1 MTTSATPAA
10 VRSAAFA
17 FGRCSWPLF
26 SAAFS
31 LATAPL
37 AAQLATLPLPENL
50 VADGMPLIP
59 AAIADATE
67 RYTNA
72 RAAGFLDWHPVKREL
87 LVTTRFA
94 NTNQVHQVAFP
105 MGARRQLTFFDE
117 PVGNGTFDPVAGAFF
132 VYSRDTGGNE
142 FGQLYRFDFAT
153 GESTLLTDG
162 GRSQNGG
169 IDWSNAGDRIAYG
182 STRRNGTDRDLYV
195 MDPRTPSTDELVAEV
210 KGGGWGVA
218 DWSPD
223 DGTLIVSQNLSV
235 TRSRL
240 WTLDLASRRMSLV
253 APRDTA
259 DEVVHVNG
267 RFSRDGKRIWAISD
281 RDSEFRRLGWLD
293 PATGA
298 WTPVTKDIDWDVVGF
313 DISPDGRTIAFNV
326 NAGGVSRVYLYTI
339 ASSRLSP
346 LALPEGVIGG
356 PRWHRKLNI
365 LGFTVSNAR
374 SPSDV
379 HAYDVTTRAVTRWT
393 ESELGGMNPER
404 LQQQEL
410 IEWKSFDERTISG
423 FYTRPPRHFTGPRP
437 VIIDIHG
444 GPEGQ
449 ARPGFLGRWNYLINE
464 LGIALIQPNVR
475 GSTGFGNV
483 FVALDNG
490 PKREDSVKDIGALLD
505 WIATRPELDAS
516 RVMVTGGSYGG
527 YMSLAVAT
535 MYPERIAAAV
545 DVVGI
550 SNFITFLERTE
561 SYRRDLR
568 RVEYGDERDPAMR
581 AVFEQISPAN
591 RADRIRKP
599 LFVVQGANDPR
610 VPQNESDQMVARV
623 KANGTPV
630 WYLLGKDEGHGFQK
644 KVNSDYQF
652 YAMVEFASRYL
663 LARPATP

>member
-1 MTTSATPAA
+1 MHRPSAA
-10 VRSAAFA
+10 VAAAVLASAVTA
-17 FGRCSWPLF
+17 L
-26 SAAFS
+26 S
-31 LATAPL
+31 LH
-37 AAQLATLPLPENL
+37 AQAATLPLPEAL
-50 VADGMPLIP
+50 VADGLPPIP
-59 AAIADATE
+59 AAIAYATE

-72 RAAGFLDWHPVKREL
+72 RSAGFLDWHPVNREL
-87 LVTTRFA
+87 LITTRFA
-94 NTNQVHQVAFP
+94 NTNQVHTVATP

-117 PVGNGTFDPVAGAFF
+117 PVGNGTYDPVAGAFF
-132 VYSRDTGGNE
+132 IYGRDTGGNE
-142 FGQLYRFDFAT
+142 FGQLYRYDFAT

-195 MDPRTPSTDELVAEV
+195 MDPRTPSTDKLVAEV
-210 KGGGWGVA
+210 NGGGWSVS
-218 DWSPD
+218 DWSPND
-223 DGTLIVSQNLSV
+223 RTLLIGQNLSV
-235 TRSRL
+235 AQSRL
-240 WTLDLASRRMSLV
+240 WTLDLASGRMSLL
-253 APRDTA
+253 APRDTI
-259 DEVVHVNG
+259 DRVVHVNG
-267 RFSRDGKRIWAISD
+267 RFSRDGKRVWAISD

-293 PATGA
+293 PATSN
-298 WTPVTKDIDWDVVGF
+298 WTPVTNDIDWDVAGF
-313 DISPDGRTIAFNV
+313 DLSADGGTIAFNV
-326 NAGGVSRVYLYTI
+326 NAGGESEVYLYTI
-339 ASSRLSP
+339 ATGRTQP
-346 LALPEGVIGG
+346 LALPNGVIGG
-356 PRWHRKLNI
+356 PRWHRKLK
-365 LGFTVSNAR
+365 LLAFTLSNAR

-379 HAYDVTTRAVTRWT
+379 YSYDVATRAVTRWT
-393 ESELGGMNPER
+393 ESELGGMNPEL
-404 LQQQEL
+404 LQPQQL
-410 IEWKSFDERTISG
+410 IEWTTFDGRTISG

-437 VIIDIHG
+437 VIIEIHG

-449 ARPGFLGRWNYLINE
+449 ARPGFLGRYNFLLNE

-475 GSTGFGNV
+475 GSTGFGKT
-483 FVALDNG
+483 FVSLDNG
-490 PKREDSVKDIGALLD
+490 AKREDSVKDIGALLD

-516 RVMVTGGSYGG
+516 RIMVSGGSYGG

-545 DVVGI
+545 DIVGI
-550 SNFITFLERTE
+550 SNFITFLEKTE

-591 RADRIRKP
+591 KTDRIQKP

-623 KANGTPV
+623 KARGTPV

-644 KVNSDYQF
+644 KANADYQF
-652 YAMVEFASRYL
+652 YAMVEFANSYL